1 MAPQTSTP
9 RNPADTASIHMIKR
23 ILVLAPALLAV
34 CLIAASPAQAQ
45 MKVGMVDMNKVFQE
59 YYKTKEAEQRIN
71 EARGAAKKEM
81 DDRMDARTKTLEDIN
96 TLNKDMENK
105 SLSAQARDEKS
116 KQRDDKIAE
125 VRNLEREITEF
136 KNTRERQLQEQAVR
150 MRNGIVEEIMKI
162 VNDRVKAD
170 GFDLVFDKSGSS
182 LNGVPLILASKDS
195 MEFTNDVIT
204 ALNKTKPA
212 AAAAAPAATP
222 APAAAKPA
230 ATPKK

>member
-1 MAPQTSTP
+1 
-9 RNPADTASIHMIKR
+9 MIKR
-23 ILVLAPALLAV
+23 TLALVPTLLAL
-34 CLIAASPAQAQ
+34 CFLAATPAQAQ
-45 MKVGMVDMNKVFQE
+45 MKVGVVDMNKVFSD
-59 YYKTKEAEQRIN
+59 YYKTKDAETRIN

-81 DDRMDARTKTLEDIN
+81 DDRMEARNKMLEEIN

-105 SLSAQARDEKS
+105 SIGAAAIQEKS

-162 VNDRVKAD
+162 VNDRQKTD
-170 GFDLVFDKSGSS
+170 GYDLVFDKSGSS
-182 LNGVPLILASKDS
+182 LNGVPLILFAKDG
-195 MEFTNDVIT
+195 MDFTNDVVV

-212 AAAAAPAATP
+212 AAAATPKADAPAKA
-222 APAAAKPA
+222 A

>member
-1 MAPQTSTP
+1 
-9 RNPADTASIHMIKR
+9 MIKR
-23 ILVLAPALLAV
+23 TLALVPALLAL
-34 CLIAASPAQAQ
+34 CFLAATPAQAQ
-45 MKVGMVDMNKVFQE
+45 MKVGVVDMNKVFSD
-59 YYKTKEAEQRIN
+59 YYKTKDAETRIN

-81 DDRMDARTKTLEDIN
+81 DDRMEARNKMLEEIN

-105 SLSAQARDEKS
+105 SLSAPAREEKS

-162 VNDRVKAD
+162 VNDRQKTD
-170 GFDLVFDKSGSS
+170 GYDMVFDKSGSS
-182 LNGVPLILASKDS
+182 LNGVPLILFAKDG
-195 MEFTNDVIT
+195 MEFTNEVVT

-212 AAAAAPAATP
+212 AAAATPKPDAP
-222 APAAAKPA
+222 AKPA

>member
-1 MAPQTSTP
+1 
-9 RNPADTASIHMIKR
+9 MIKR
-23 ILVLAPALLAV
+23 TLALVPALLTL
-34 CLIAASPAQAQ
+34 CFLAATPAQAQ
-45 MKVGMVDMNKVFQE
+45 MKVGVVDMNKVFSD
-59 YYKTKEAEQRIN
+59 YYKTKDAETRIN

-81 DDRMDARTKTLEDIN
+81 DDRMEARNKMLEEIN

-105 SLSAQARDEKS
+105 SIGAAAAQEKS

-162 VNDRVKAD
+162 VNERQKTD

-182 LNGVPLILASKDS
+182 LNGVPLILFAKDG
-195 MEFTNDVIT
+195 MDFTNEVVT

-212 AAAAAPAATP
+212 AAAATPKAEAP
-222 APAAAKPA
+222 AKPA

>member
-1 MAPQTSTP
+1 
-9 RNPADTASIHMIKR
+9 MIKR
-23 ILVLAPALLAV
+23 ILVLAPALLAL

-45 MKVGMVDMNKVFQE
+45 MKVGMVDMNKVFQD

-96 TLNKDMENK
+96 TLNKEMENK

-170 GFDLVFDKSGSS
+170 GYDLVFDKSGSS

-212 AAAAAPAATP
+212 TTDAKPAATP
-222 APAAAKPA
+222 KADAKPA

>member
-1 MAPQTSTP
+1 
-9 RNPADTASIHMIKR
+9 
-23 ILVLAPALLAV
+23 
-34 CLIAASPAQAQ
+34 
-45 MKVGMVDMNKVFQE
+45 
-59 YYKTKEAEQRIN
+59 
-71 EARGAAKKEM
+71 M
-81 DDRMDARTKTLEDIN
+81 DDRMDARTKSLEDIN
-96 TLNKDMENK
+96 TLNKEMENK

-170 GFDLVFDKSGSS
+170 GYDLVFDKSGSS

-212 AAAAAPAATP
+212 ATDAKPAATP
-222 APAAAKPA
+222 KADAKPA

>member
-1 MAPQTSTP
+1 MIPQASTP
-9 RNPADTASIHMIKR
+9 RNPAATASIHMIKR
-23 ILVLAPALLAV
+23 ILVLAPAVLALCLL
-34 CLIAASPAQAQ
+34 AASPAQAQ
-45 MKVGMVDMNKVFQE
+45 LKVGMVDMNKVFQD

-170 GFDLVFDKSGSS
+170 NFDLVFDKSGSS

-195 MEFTNDVIT
+195 MEFTNDVVT

-212 AAAAAPAATP
+212 ATAATP
-222 APAAAKPA
+222 KADAKPDAKPA

>member
-1 MAPQTSTP
+1 
-9 RNPADTASIHMIKR
+9 MIKR
-23 ILVLAPALLAV
+23 TLALVPALLAL
-34 CLIAASPAQAQ
+34 CFLAASPAQAQ
-45 MKVGMVDMNKVFQE
+45 MKVGVVDMNKVFSD
-59 YYKTKEAEQRIN
+59 YYKTKDAETRIN

-81 DDRMDARTKTLEDIN
+81 DDRMEARNKMLEEIN

-105 SLSAQARDEKS
+105 SIGAAAAQEKS

-162 VNDRVKAD
+162 VNDRQKTD
-170 GFDLVFDKSGSS
+170 GYDLVFDKSGSS
-182 LNGVPLILASKDS
+182 LNGVPLILFAKDG
-195 MEFTNDVIT
+195 MDFTNEVVT

-212 AAAAAPAATP
+212 AAAAAATP
-222 APAAAKPA
+222 KADAPAKPA

>member
-1 MAPQTSTP
+1 
-9 RNPADTASIHMIKR
+9 MIKR
-23 ILVLAPALLAV
+23 TLALVPALLAL
-34 CLIAASPAQAQ
+34 CFLAASPAQAQ
-45 MKVGMVDMNKVFQE
+45 MKVGVVDMNKVFSD
-59 YYKTKEAEQRIN
+59 YYKTKDAETRIN

-81 DDRMDARTKTLEDIN
+81 DDRMEARNKMLEEIN

-105 SLSAQARDEKS
+105 SLGAPAREEKS

-162 VNDRVKAD
+162 VNDRQKTD
-170 GFDLVFDKSGSS
+170 GYDMVFDKSGSS
-182 LNGVPLILASKDS
+182 LNGVPLILFAKDG
-195 MEFTNDVIT
+195 MEFTNEVVT

-212 AAAAAPAATP
+212 AAAATPKADAP
-222 APAAAKPA
+222 AKPA

>member
-1 MAPQTSTP
+1 
-9 RNPADTASIHMIKR
+9 MIKR
-23 ILVLAPALLAV
+23 IFALAPAILALCFV
-34 CLIAASPAQAQ
+34 AASPAQAQ
-45 MKVGMVDMNKVFQE
+45 MKVGVVDMNKVFSD
-59 YYKTKEAEQRIN
+59 YYKTKDAETRIN
-71 EARGAAKKEM
+71 EARAAAKKEM
-81 DDRMDARTKTLEDIN
+81 DDRMEARTKTLEDIN

-105 SLSAQARDEKS
+105 TLAASARDEKS

-170 GFDLVFDKSGSS
+170 GYDMVFDKSGSS
-182 LNGVPLILASKDS
+182 LNGVPLILFNKDG
-195 MEFTNDVIT
+195 MEFTTDVVT

-212 AAAAAPAATP
+212 ATTAPATTP
-222 APAAAKPA
+222 KTDAKPA

>member
-1 MAPQTSTP
+1 
-9 RNPADTASIHMIKR
+9 MIKR
-23 ILVLAPALLAV
+23 TLALVPALLAL
-34 CLIAASPAQAQ
+34 CFLAAIPAQAQ
-45 MKVGMVDMNKVFQE
+45 MKVGVVDMNKVFSD
-59 YYKTKEAEQRIN
+59 YYKTKDAETRIN

-81 DDRMDARTKTLEDIN
+81 DDRMEARNKMLEEIN

-105 SLSAQARDEKS
+105 SLGAPAREEKS

-162 VNDRVKAD
+162 VNDRQKTDAYD
-170 GFDLVFDKSGSS
+170 MVFDKSGSS
-182 LNGVPLILASKDS
+182 LNGVPLILFAKDG
-195 MEFTNDVIT
+195 MDFTNEVVI

-212 AAAAAPAATP
+212 AAATP
-222 APAAAKPA
+222 KSDAPAAAKPA

>member
-1 MAPQTSTP
+1 
-9 RNPADTASIHMIKR
+9 MIKR
-23 ILVLAPALLAV
+23 TLALVPALLAL
-34 CLIAASPAQAQ
+34 CFLAASPAQAQ
-45 MKVGMVDMNKVFQE
+45 MKVGVVDMNKVFSD
-59 YYKTKEAEQRIN
+59 YYKTKDAETRIN

-81 DDRMDARTKTLEDIN
+81 DDRMEARNKMLEEIN

-105 SLSAQARDEKS
+105 SIGAAAAQEKS

-162 VNDRVKAD
+162 VNERQKTD

-182 LNGVPLILASKDS
+182 LNGVPLILFAKDG
-195 MEFTNDVIT
+195 MDFTNEVVT

-212 AAAAAPAATP
+212 AAAATPKADAP
-222 APAAAKPA
+222 AKPA